1 MADEKVEEKERSDI
15 LIEGNVGSWDMSLQ
29 GDVQGTY
36 IGTFRFKGFLTPT
49 QQIAANRDYRELLG
63 ANPTMVPEHESFLA
77 YALTQ
82 LKYRIVSAPP
92 FWAAASGSGLE
103 GDLPDENVISAVL
116 DAALA
121 TEIKYRNQLKKKKL
135 AAVTR
140 AKAAAEQAMA
150 PDADDEQESEDDGDE
165 AEQE

>member
-1 MADEKVEEKERSDI
+1 MADDKVEEKERSDI
-15 LIEGNVGSWDMSLQ
+15 LIEGNVGTWEMSIQ

-36 IGTFRFKGFLTPT
+36 IGAFRFKGFLTPT

-82 LKYRIVSAPP
+82 LKYRVVSAPP
-92 FWAAASGSGLE
+92 FWSAASGSGLE

-121 TEIKYRNQLKKKKL
+121 TEIKYRNQLKKKKN
-135 AAVTR
+135 AAVVR
-140 AKAAAEQAMA
+140 AKAAAETAMA
-150 PDADDEQESEDDGDE
+150 PDPADDEESDDE
-165 AEQE
+165 NEE

>member
-1 MADEKVEEKERSDI
+1 MAEESAQEKERTDI
-15 LIEGNVGSWDMSLQ
+15 QLEGNTGVWEMSLV

-36 IGTFRFKGFLTPT
+36 IGSFRFKGFLTPT

-63 ANPTMVPEHESFLA
+63 SNPTMVPEHESFLA

-82 LKYRIVSAPP
+82 LKYRIVSSPP
-92 FWAAASGSGLE
+92 FWSAARSASLE
-103 GDLPDENVISAVL
+103 GDVPDENVISAAL

-135 AAVTR
+135 EAIER
-140 AKAAAEQAMA
+140 AKQAAEKAMNTN
-150 PDADDEQESEDDGDE
+150 DEGLNEDE
-165 AEQE
+165 AQEDSGTP

>member
-1 MADEKVEEKERSDI
+1 MADEKIEEKERSDI
-15 LIEGNVGSWDMSLQ
+15 LIEGNVGTWEMSLQ

-36 IGTFRFKGFLTPT
+36 IGMFRFKGFLTPT

-82 LKYRIVSAPP
+82 LKYRIVSSPP
-92 FWAAASGSGLE
+92 FWSAASGSGLE

-121 TEIKYRNQLKKKKL
+121 TEIKYRNHLKKKKI
-135 AAVTR
+135 AAITR
-140 AKAAAEQAMA
+140 AKDAAEKAMNA
-150 PDADDEQESEDDGDE
+150 DVEDAEAEEENGE